1 MSLKN
6 IKYVKKTFTSH
17 LVKTPSLRSAL
28 NSDVND
34 ISWKKGHHV
43 CRVLG
48 LVIKI
53 MGMQNISSILVCTIK
68 QAKKKIHNVW
78 SLMVIVS
85 LDRKICMKD
94 IICLIFVNT

>member
-68 QAKKKIHNVW
+68 QVEK
-78 SLMVIVS
+78 SPQCRVS
-85 LDRKICMKD
+85 NGYCLIRKICTYV
-94 IICLIFVNT
+94 I